1 MTESFCPETSDQAV
15 QFVAWAA
22 AEQVPIEVCGRGSK
36 RALGR
41 PVQASYTLD
50 LSGLSGITMYEPEE
64 LVLAAGTGTPL
75 AEIDAALREY
85 NQALAFEP
93 PDLGPLLGSAADA
106 GTLGGAIAC
115 NLAGPRRIAS
125 GAARDHFLGFHGVS
139 GRGEAFKSGGRTVK
153 NVTGY
158 DLCKLMAGSY
168 GTLAAMTDMTM
179 KIMPAAEAT
188 RTVALAGLD
197 TAAAVR
203 ALTRGLQSAYAVSGA
218 AYLPAD
224 VAASSEVDSVRAAGT
239 GLALLR
245 VEGPPASV
253 VHRAGKIADALR
265 DMAAPEIIED
275 SASLALWREIRD
287 VAPFVGETGRAV
299 WRLSVPPAD
308 GPATA
313 ERIAAAVADARF
325 FMDWGG
331 GLLWVSVPEGTDACH
346 AAVRGALPAAGGH
359 ATLIRAGGGVRAHVP
374 VFQPAEPGVAALT
387 RRLKANFDPHGI
399 LNPGRMEG
407 GA

>member
-1 MTESFCPETSDQAV
+1 MTETFRPETSDQAI
-15 QFVAWAA
+15 QAVAWAA

-41 PVQASYTLD
+41 PMQASYTLD
-50 LSGLSGITMYEPEE
+50 LSALSGITLYEPEE

-75 AEIDAALREY
+75 AEIDAALAEY

-93 PDLGPLLGSAADA
+93 PDLGLLLRGEAGQ
-106 GTLGGAIAC
+106 GTLGGVVAC

-153 NVTGY
+153 NVSGY

-179 KIMPAAEAT
+179 KVMPAAEAT
-188 RTVALAGLD
+188 RTVVLPGLD
-197 TAAAVR
+197 TPAAVR

-218 AYLPAD
+218 AYLPAGIA
-224 VAASSEVDSVRAAGT
+224 AASAVQSVRAAET

-253 VHRAGKIADALR
+253 VHRAGKIADVLR
-265 DMAAPEIIED
+265 DMAEPEILED
-275 SASLALWREIRD
+275 ADSLVLWREIRD
-287 VAPFVGETGRAV
+287 VAPFAGESGRAV
-299 WRLSVPPAD
+299 WRLSVPPAE
-308 GPATA
+308 GPGTA
-313 ERIAAAVADARF
+313 ARIAETIPEARF
-325 FMDWGG
+325 YMDWGG

-346 AAVRGALPAAGGH
+346 AAVRGALPEAGGH
-359 ATLIRAGGGVRAHVP
+359 ATLIRADGGVRAHVP
-374 VFQPAEPGVAALT
+374 VFQPEAPGVAALT

-399 LNPGRMEG
+399 LNPGRMDG